1 MVISVTFFP
10 VEVVGKMDKTSPQQK
25 VSQHISAL
33 EESFMNNIS
42 LVPKLYLISNWNML
56 SLEVTGSI
64 LSIIHCN
71 TVLYTF
77 ALYLMLS
84 VVRWISTLSARTGS
98 GKPGKL
104 ANFGMEYSRTSVF
117 FLESQGRVG

>member
-33 EESFMNNIS
+33 EEPFMNKIS
-42 LVPKLYLISNWNML
+42 LVPKLYLISNWNKL

-77 ALYLMLS
+77 ALYLMFS
-84 VVRWISTLSARTGS
+84 VRWFSTLSARTGS